1 MSLPFMVA
9 VLNLQITVK
18 LVFNVDC
25 FLVPMIRQEGNG
37 KDKKNG
43 IKKGLELSIF

>member
-1 MSLPFMVA
+1 MVA

-25 FLVPMIRQEGNG
+25 SLVPMIRQEENG
-37 KDKKNG
+37 KDKKKS
-43 IKKGLELSIF
+43 IKKGLDLSIF